1 MGFPKTHGGRI
12 EKGWRNFFKKSAFGF
27 HLEYIRKN
35 LVTAYRKQLLKTRTY
50 HLSLNRHLFDE
61 SQNRTIEL
69 CFYHLQRKV
78 RTNKFK
84 EDANIRAVLDYF
96 MGLTQRKNKRLVSLD
111 SLVSLEART
120 L

>member
-1 MGFPKTHGGRI
+1 MNGISEKHGGRI
-12 EKGWRNFFKKSAFGF
+12 EKGWRNFCKKSLFGF
-27 HLEYIRKN
+27 HLEYILKN
-35 LVTAYRKQLLKTRTY
+35 LVTAYRKKPGLII
-50 HLSLNRHLFDE
+50 LNRHLFDK
-61 SQNRTIEL
+61 SQKRTIEL

-78 RTNKFK
+78 QTNEFQ

-111 SLVSLEART
+111 RLVSLEART

>member
-1 MGFPKTHGGRI
+1 MVFECT
-12 EKGWRNFFKKSAFGF
+12 
-27 HLEYIRKN
+27 
-35 LVTAYRKQLLKTRTY
+35 VC
-50 HLSLNRHLFDE
+50 SLDHNTGLITWNRHLFDKG
-61 SQNRTIEL
+61 QKRTIEL

-78 RTNKFK
+78 QTNEFQ

-111 SLVSLEART
+111 KLVYLEART